1 MFALGYF
8 QIESL
13 SKNIFENG
21 SQSEQAEKPVNWS
34 VFQQKYLINDP
45 HVVGIWNLNDAT
57 LIIWNW
63 VLFRLF
69 TKIVYQ
75 FSRNFYD
82 ELIPF
87 YDDVILQRWLLGL
100 KCSLENYLN

>member
-45 HVVGIWNLNDAT
+45 HVVGI
-57 LIIWNW
+57 
-63 VLFRLF
+63 
-69 TKIVYQ
+69 
-75 FSRNFYD
+75 
-82 ELIPF
+82 
-87 YDDVILQRWLLGL
+87 
-100 KCSLENYLN
+100 